1 MATGAYIGVSDK
13 AAKIKKIYI
22 GVGGKAAKVTKAYI
36 GVGGKARLWWVSAPP
51 ALSLQS
57 LPSASRLN
65 AGVQGTAV
73 MNRGTVFNNTAFLCD
88 NESTT
93 TSFYVATYNASLTR
107 TPVVGS
113 HAVGAKCYVTQC
125 AKLPSYAILG
135 GASKNELGT
144 PFFADDRKIALNASS
159 TQSLVEVTPGTGVG
173 GAATQTTS
181 YALFIGTQTHVY
193 DAQYDD
199 QVWSAEGKITAFN
212 DSLTK
217 TIVNASWVGAPRC
230 AASFGDKAVFNQGS
244 IDNALT
250 VSQNNVVD
258 TDQELLLFANA
269 GRKMVFQTHEGSSSP
284 SSKVR
289 FKLLTKSLTATV
301 IYSDDNKPYMKNMA
315 GGATPNAA
323 VFVGGGDN
331 STDGHAQTQVLAYD
345 DAGTD
350 VSGTMA
356 LNYSALGMQSAVLP
370 LGDKVL
376 FAGGS
381 TIAAWVVN
389 NDSNTKRRYVYAVTE
404 Q

>member
-1 MATGAYIGVSDK
+1 MATGAYIGVSGK

-51 ALSLQS
+51 VLSLQS
-57 LPSASRLN
+57 LPSASRLS
-65 AGVQGTAV
+65 AGVQGTSV
-73 MNRGTVFNNTAFLCD
+73 MNRGTVFNNTAFLCND
-88 NESTT
+88 ESTT
-93 TSFYVATYNASLTR
+93 TSFYVATYNASLTK
-107 TPVVGS
+107 TPMTGS
-113 HAVGAKCYVTQC
+113 HAIGAKCFITQC

-135 GASKNELGT
+135 GAYKNELGY
-144 PFFADDRKIALNASS
+144 PLFANDRKIAVNASS
-159 TQSLVEVTPGTGVG
+159 TQSLVEVTSGTGAG
-173 GAATQTTS
+173 GAATQTSS
-181 YALFIGTQTHVY
+181 YALYIGTQTHSY
-193 DAQYDD
+193 DSLIEDEA
-199 QVWSAEGKITAFN
+199 WESEHKISAFN
-212 DSLTK
+212 DSLTR

-230 AASFGDKAVFNQGS
+230 AASFGDKAVFDQGS
-244 IDNALT
+244 IDDSLT
-250 VSQNNVVD
+250 VSQNSVID
-258 TDQELLLFANA
+258 TDQEFLLFANA
-269 GRKMVFQTHEGSSSP
+269 GRKMVFQTHEGPTIP

-345 DAGTD
+345 EAGTD
-350 VSGTMA
+350 VSNSMA
-356 LNYSALGMQSAVLP
+356 LSYSALGMQSSVLP